1 MVFLKSQE
9 LLLVLDNYE
18 HVIEAA
24 TNLAE
29 DIFKGAPGVHI
40 LATSREPL
48 RAAGERVH
56 RLPPLESAPL
66 SANLR
71 AAEALKFAGIQLFVD
86 RASAVSDAFELTD
99 ADAPIIADICRRL
112 DGIPLA
118 IELAAGRIDAF
129 GVRGLAERLDD
140 RFRLLTSGRRTAL
153 PRHQTLSATLD
164 WSYELLPVSE

>member
-1 MVFLKSQE
+1 
-9 LLLVLDNYE
+9 
-18 HVIEAA
+18 
-24 TNLAE
+24 
-29 DIFKGAPGVHI
+29 
-40 LATSREPL
+40 L
-48 RAAGERVH
+48 RA
-56 RLPPLESAPL
+56 L
-66 SANLR
+66 
-71 AAEALKFAGIQLFVD
+71 LFVD